1 MKTKLIYLLMMGIF
15 CLGCQDDDILMS
27 KPGEPVDPVSNLE
40 YTLEEQEVTLAWDL
54 PSSYPADVVQPV
66 MVHISISI
74 NGQNAG
80 TQVLDND
87 PVSFAYPY
95 DPENTYKFIVKVL
108 ADIET
113 SDEFESDIR
122 YSLGNTVNF

>member
-1 MKTKLIYLLMMGIF
+1 
-15 CLGCQDDDILMS
+15 MS